1 VTKRAGK
8 GGSVTPNGILSSS
21 LLGVLLLV
29 LLVAWLIRRSFAA
42 NAEIARLQ
50 QVESGLAVAQTK
62 LARIPELQTELTDC
76 QKNYEHART
85 ACSAAETNL
94 AKTET
99 DLESANFG
107 FGLSV
112 VLPRSLGERRLCRE
126 APLQPRSRD
135 AAAAFGK
142 NRPGRAIAAMIAVR

>member
-1 VTKRAGK
+1 
-8 GGSVTPNGILSSS
+8 
-21 LLGVLLLV
+21 
-29 LLVAWLIRRSFAA
+29 
-42 NAEIARLQ
+42 
-50 QVESGLAVAQTK
+50 LAVAQTK
-62 LARIPELQTELTDC
+62 LARIPELQWELTDC
-76 QKNYEHART
+76 QKNYEQART
-85 ACSAAETNL
+85 AGSAADTNL

-112 VLPRSLGERRLCRE
+112 VLPRSPGERRLCRE